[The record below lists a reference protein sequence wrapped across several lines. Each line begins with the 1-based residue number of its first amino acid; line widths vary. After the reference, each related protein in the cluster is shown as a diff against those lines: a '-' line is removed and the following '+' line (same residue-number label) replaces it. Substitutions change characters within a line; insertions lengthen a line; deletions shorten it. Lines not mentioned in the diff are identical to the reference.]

1 MLGYLLGLLLVLA
14 IFSPI
19 IILESFAENI
29 SIEFDKS
36 QYYTG
41 ELLQL
46 SGTIYDFGIPVIA
59 LSVFDPDG
67 KILSANN
74 LEISPEGEFSKT
86 ISLDSPFYEKSGEY
100 KVKFDYGKLTE
111 EYFFMIDSQNNNSDS
126 EIISDDEF
134 NEIENPE
141 ITNIFSDKEKYT
153 DGEFVTI
160 SGKVSFLESP
170 NVLIGVFDPLGTPVG
185 FYFGEIDSDLEF
197 STTFLVKSGI
207 NFRLDGNY
215 SIRANYG
222 DSEKTTSF
230 EFQEELL
237 NLLDIEE
244 EIDLDENNQ
253 NEREIE
259 EFLDEIISDI
269 KKLEE
274 QKTNSVPDQEIVPEK
289 TKKQLDNEFESNTNE
304 NNSILKNNDQ
314 EFSQTKNNLKQQ
326 EPSKADT
333 IKNPN
338 FQIKE
343 NNLTVE
349 DIELGKLLNQINLD
363 CDSSTFTDTISYYD
377 GMGPALYRLCKFD
390 SSLNFFNESLVNDPN
405 NIEILVNKGSALGK
419 LGYFTEAILHY
430 DQAIAIDPTFLPA
443 KNNKANA
450 LANIGKYD
458 EAILLYNEILEINP
472 QYSTVRNNLEIVLPL
487 TISHTNVINLPN
499 NLNIEKNNF
508 EKPNYSSHTQSQISE
523 NEIEE
528 PSNFFEEVG
537 IAFSSLSSLFN
548 FLE

>member
-1 MLGYLLGLLLVLA
+1 M
-14 IFSPI
+14 
-19 IILESFAENI
+19 
-29 SIEFDKS
+29 
-36 QYYTG
+36 
-41 ELLQL
+41 
-46 SGTIYDFGIPVIA
+46 
-59 LSVFDPDG
+59 
-67 KILSANN
+67 
-74 LEISPEGEFSKT
+74 
-86 ISLDSPFYEKSGEY
+86 
-100 KVKFDYGKLTE
+100 
-111 EYFFMIDSQNNNSDS
+111 
-126 EIISDDEF
+126 
-134 NEIENPE
+134 
-141 ITNIFSDKEKYT
+141 
-153 DGEFVTI
+153 
-160 SGKVSFLESP
+160 
-170 NVLIGVFDPLGTPVG
+170 FDPLGTPVG

-215 SIRANYG
+215 SIRANYD

-230 EFQEELL
+230 EFQEELS

-253 NEREIE
+253 NELEIE
-259 EFLDEIISDI
+259 LLDEIISDI

-289 TKKQLDNEFESNTNE
+289 TTKKQLDNEFESNTDE

-314 EFSQTKNNLKQQ
+314 EFSQTKNNSKQQ

-333 IKNPN
+333 IKNSN
-338 FQIKE
+338 FQIKK

-363 CDSSTFTDTISYYD
+363 CDYSTFTDTISYYD

-430 DQAIAIDPTFLPA
+430 DQAIAIDPTFLLA

-487 TISHTNVINLPN
+487 TISHTNVINLSN

-508 EKPNYSSHTQSQISE
+508 EKPNYSSHIQSQISE